1 MGCGCNTKDAKKTNA
16 LGPIEISKIDGLDI
30 IVKIITKTLG
40 FSLAILLMPIISAFV
55 LWFMFEML
63 VLNKQVD
70 LKKLITGVS
79 SKLSF
84 MNESFDPFD
93 NEDDEEDEIYEDDEE
108 FDEDEFDAV
117 NVEDITEISNVK

>member
-1 MGCGCNTKDAKKTNA
+1 MGCGCNTKDAKKTSA

-40 FSLAILLMPIISAFV
+40 FSLAVLLMPIINAFV

-93 NEDDEEDEIYEDDEE
+93 NEDDEEEIYEDDEE

>member
-1 MGCGCNTKDAKKTNA
+1 MGCGCNTKNAKKTDA
-16 LGPIEISKIDGLDI
+16 LAPIEFSKTDFLDI
-30 IVKIITKTLG
+30 IVKIFTKILG
-40 FSLAILLMPIISAFV
+40 FSLAVLTLPIINAFI
-55 LWFMFEML
+55 LFFMFEML

-79 SKLSF
+79 TKLSF

-93 NEDDEEDEIYEDDEE
+93 NEDDEDEDVYEDDEE
-108 FDEDEFDAV
+108 FEEDEFDAI